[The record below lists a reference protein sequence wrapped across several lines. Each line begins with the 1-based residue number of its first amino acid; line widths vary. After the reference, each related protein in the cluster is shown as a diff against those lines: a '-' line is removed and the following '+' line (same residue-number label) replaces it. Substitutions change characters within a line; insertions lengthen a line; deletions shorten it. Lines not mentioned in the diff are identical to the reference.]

1 MVAEKKLGKP
11 NLSRI
16 RGFILSVVMVFDLNR
31 DNKDNKIQY
40 YK

>member
-16 RGFILSVVMVFDLNR
+16 SGFILSAVMVFDQNR
-31 DNKDNKIQY
+31 DNKDDNTHK
-40 YK
+40 